1 MKDERQLGILAKR
14 AALLL
19 LPISLAACADSEIGR
34 ISFTD
39 DRGGAN
45 QPFPPNYRAELLA
58 FLRTYLNDPV
68 GVRDASLAEPVER
81 TIGGRL
87 RYVVCLRYNAR
98 ESDRGYRGTREREVV
113 YVDGRLDHIVE
124 NVNDGTCAGATYA
137 AFPEMQTM
145 TR

>member
-1 MKDERQLGILAKR
+1 MNDERQLRTLANY

-19 LPISLAACADSEIGR
+19 LPISLAACADGDVGR

-39 DRGGAN
+39 DRGGTN
-45 QPFPPNYRAELLA
+45 QPYPANYRAELLA

-98 ESDRGYRGTREREVV
+98 ETDGSYRGAREREVV
-113 YVDGRLDHIVE
+113 YVDGRLDHLAEKVS
-124 NVNDGTCAGATYA
+124 DACAGATYA